1 MGVYEVHHAVLVMS
15 ALIKFP
21 IVVYS
26 ILEYFVSFGT
36 LMYKV
41 HCIYQTCF
49 CLLACFAVVAVGLR
63 LFEVP
68 FGIFPFAMLIFILL
82 FVSLFEVKK
91 IIMLDWKAADLLN
104 TMELQIAWFSFCLH
118 NLESIDAFDWDDL
131 LVKS

>member
-1 MGVYEVHHAVLVMS
+1 MGVFEVHHAVLVMS

-21 IVVYS
+21 IAVYS
-26 ILEYFVSFGT
+26 ILEYFVSFGA
-36 LMYKV
+36 LMNKAI
-41 HCIYQTCF
+41 CIYQTC
-49 CLLACFAVVAVGLR
+49 LTEVAVRLG

-104 TMELQIAWFSFCLH
+104 IVVKRSADRSF
-118 NLESIDAFDWDDL
+118 
-131 LVKS
+131 K

>member
-1 MGVYEVHHAVLVMS
+1 MGVFEVHHAVLVMS

-21 IVVYS
+21 IAVFS
-26 ILEYFVSFGT
+26 ILEYFVSFGA
-36 LMYKV
+36 LMCKV
-41 HCIYQTCF
+41 NCIYQTC
-49 CLLACFAVVAVGLR
+49 LTEVAVRLG

-104 TMELQIAWFSFCLH
+104 TMELQIVWFSFCLQ
-118 NLESIDAFDWDDL
+118 NLERIDAFDWVDL